1 MATVPSVPVAL
12 PRRALR
18 LGLRQRLGA
27 LAAAAV
33 VLYLAFAGNH
43 PWPAGW
49 DAHAQSAL
57 DGLNRWVVEN
67 NNTSPIFVYG
77 FNYAGQFLNG
87 LVDGIYNG
95 LHALTWVGLVVAA
108 SFGVFGVLGL
118 WDLSLATL
126 ALILA
131 SVLIALAIGIPLGI
145 LAGRSDRFDQAITPV
160 LDAMQIMPAFA
171 YLMPVVLFFGIG
183 AAAATVCTVI
193 FAFPPAVRITSLGIR
208 GVSPTVVEA
217 GESLGVTRWQKLVKI
232 QLPLAKRTIMLGVNQ
247 TIMLALSMV
256 IVASVIAAG
265 GLGDPVLKGLTVVKV
280 GDALVPGVAIVVMAI
295 ALDRLTMAASV
306 RAERR
311 GRAQRVALSDERIRR
326 LTVVGAV
333 AAVALVVAARLL
345 GVGGFPSGVSFSFA
359 GPVNSWVASLQSS
372 LNLQAVSNV
381 FVRGVLDPLLHVL
394 RASPWWLV
402 IGVAAALAWILASW
416 RTAATVT
423 AALVAI
429 GLLGVWDDSLDTLSQ
444 VIAAALVTVVIGV
457 AIGILTSRSDTLE
470 KVVRPVLDAMQ
481 TMPAFVYLIPVIGLF
496 GIGRT
501 PAAIAAVIYALPLVI
516 RLTDSGIRQ
525 VPAVTKEA
533 AISSGASP
541 RQLLWKVELPLARP
555 AIMLGVNQG
564 IMMVLAMVIIG
575 ALVGG
580 GALGYDVL
588 VGLSQNQF
596 GLGIAAGATIVCLGI
611 VLDRITQAA
620 ARAEGRTHT
629 HH

>member
-1 MATVPSVPVAL
+1 
-12 PRRALR
+12 
-18 LGLRQRLGA
+18 
-27 LAAAAV
+27 
-33 VLYLAFAGNH
+33 
-43 PWPAGW
+43 
-49 DAHAQSAL
+49 
-57 DGLNRWVVEN
+57 
-67 NNTSPIFVYG
+67 
-77 FNYAGQFLNG
+77 
-87 LVDGIYNG
+87 
-95 LHALTWVGLVVAA
+95 
-108 SFGVFGVLGL
+108 
-118 WDLSLATL
+118 
-126 ALILA
+126 
-131 SVLIALAIGIPLGI
+131 
-145 LAGRSDRFDQAITPV
+145 
-160 LDAMQIMPAFA
+160 
-171 YLMPVVLFFGIG
+171 
-183 AAAATVCTVI
+183 
-193 FAFPPAVRITSLGIR
+193 
-208 GVSPTVVEA
+208 
-217 GESLGVTRWQKLVKI
+217 
-232 QLPLAKRTIMLGVNQ
+232 
-247 TIMLALSMV
+247 
-256 IVASVIAAG
+256 
-265 GLGDPVLKGLTVVKV
+265 
-280 GDALVPGVAIVVMAI
+280 
-295 ALDRLTMAASV
+295 
-306 RAERR
+306 
-311 GRAQRVALSDERIRR
+311 
-326 LTVVGAV
+326 
-333 AAVALVVAARLL
+333 
-345 GVGGFPSGVSFSFA
+345 
-359 GPVNSWVASLQSS
+359 
-372 LNLQAVSNV
+372 
-381 FVRGVLDPLLHVL
+381 
-394 RASPWWLV
+394 
-402 IGVAAALAWILASW
+402 
-416 RTAATVT
+416 ATVT

>member
-1 MATVPSVPVAL
+1 
-12 PRRALR
+12 
-18 LGLRQRLGA
+18 
-27 LAAAAV
+27 
-33 VLYLAFAGNH
+33 
-43 PWPAGW
+43 
-49 DAHAQSAL
+49 
-57 DGLNRWVVEN
+57 
-67 NNTSPIFVYG
+67 
-77 FNYAGQFLNG
+77 
-87 LVDGIYNG
+87 
-95 LHALTWVGLVVAA
+95 
-108 SFGVFGVLGL
+108 
-118 WDLSLATL
+118 
-126 ALILA
+126 
-131 SVLIALAIGIPLGI
+131 
-145 LAGRSDRFDQAITPV
+145 
-160 LDAMQIMPAFA
+160 
-171 YLMPVVLFFGIG
+171 
-183 AAAATVCTVI
+183 
-193 FAFPPAVRITSLGIR
+193 
-208 GVSPTVVEA
+208 
-217 GESLGVTRWQKLVKI
+217 
-232 QLPLAKRTIMLGVNQ
+232 
-247 TIMLALSMV
+247 
-256 IVASVIAAG
+256 
-265 GLGDPVLKGLTVVKV
+265 
-280 GDALVPGVAIVVMAI
+280 MAI